1 MHLAWKKRKKRKKR
15 KGRRRKNS
23 KERKRKDSK
32 ERKKRKE
39 RKERQARRQEGKKGR
54 KIKEEREEK
63 KEREE
68 RKKRNFAMAQLSTG
82 TVRKPL
88 RPQPVP
94 AVTSTGL
101 RRSLWLPTGDLQREP
116 GRGCFGSD
124 LDTNPTPGSPEPRG
138 SRPCPNLGCK
148 PSTAEHRAGG
158 KDPPS
163 SSAFHC
169 CCSAPSPGMRLPED
183 FRM

>member
-1 MHLAWKKRKKRKKR
+1 MRLTWKERKKRKKR

-68 RKKRNFAMAQLSTG
+68 RKKRNFVMAQLSTG

-116 GRGCFGSD
+116 GRRCFGSD

-138 SRPCPNLGCK
+138 SRP
-148 PSTAEHRAGG
+148 
-158 KDPPS
+158 
-163 SSAFHC
+163 
-169 CCSAPSPGMRLPED
+169 
-183 FRM
+183 